1 VAPLAACY
9 PLPTMIFSR
18 FFFAREK
25 LPTRVGLGVSVTV
38 AGVVL
43 LLLA

>member
-1 VAPLAACY
+1 
-9 PLPTMIFSR
+9 MIFSR
-18 FFFAREK
+18 FLLAREP
-25 LPTRVGLGVSVTV
+25 LSPRVGLGVSVTV